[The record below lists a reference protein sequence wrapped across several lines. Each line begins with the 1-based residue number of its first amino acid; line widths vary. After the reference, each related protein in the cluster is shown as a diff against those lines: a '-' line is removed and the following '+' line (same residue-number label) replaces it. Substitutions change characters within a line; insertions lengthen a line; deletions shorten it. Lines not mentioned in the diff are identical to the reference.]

1 MVGLFPDFKY
11 FLTPFVLLLVIA
23 YRKSNAFIFL
33 LTILVGIL
41 IVWIKQV
48 ALENKFLTTQFDNLV
63 EIEAVVRS
71 DPVLRSGQVFGSN
84 RRLDEYSV
92 LIKLTRINDRKINLP
107 ARLKYSKQISLQM
120 DQVIS
125 AKVRLIKTRETKVA
139 ALAVAKESIS
149 ILSPPRNLF
158 RLTEVIR
165 NKFRGQADGSTS
177 SSLVPGL
184 VLGDTSL
191 QSNDF
196 KEQMQKVGLS
206 HLTAVS
212 GANFVLVASFL
223 LWFLQ
228 FIIKRIKHRLIIV
241 LIVLFLFIFLVRPT
255 PSVLRAAVMTLVIL
269 IARYR
274 GENTRG
280 IASLGAA
287 ITLLILLDPFQSI
300 DPGFALSV
308 LATAGILFLSPKV
321 ENKLRQIIKP
331 RWLVEAISIPVSATI
346 PCLPVILLLSNEFSI
361 ATIPSNIL
369 VAPVIAP
376 ITVLGFLCAILTP
389 IVSSVGAILFAG
401 ASFFAKYI
409 VFVSDA
415 MEKFPSIHF
424 NDTRV
429 YILIFILSLV
439 LYFNHQKSITVII
452 TGLLL
457 AQLVF
462 NTTSWPGRNWQ
473 VVNCDVGQGDA
484 MVVNLGTR
492 SAIVIDTGPDPGA
505 IDNCLRAL
513 NIKTIPLLILTHFHS
528 DHVGAISGVVK
539 DRFIGQVWISNL
551 HQPESAYERA
561 MKELV
566 GIEVKSVTKGE
577 SYLFPESNVEIKV
590 LWPQSNGVNF
600 KELPGD
606 GSKINNSSIT
616 LILKTNDL
624 SVFAGGDIEPEVQ
637 EVIATSGLLSDVDL
651 LKVSHHGSAY
661 QYVPMLDLLKPEIAI
676 ISVGSENSYGHPD
689 VEFVNELEKR
699 SISVWRTDLSGG
711 ISVAPTNKIR
721 VTGKEWWKIRWG

>member
-1 MVGLFPDFKY
+1 M
-11 FLTPFVLLLVIA
+11 LLLVIA
-23 YRKSNAFIFL
+23 YRKSTAFIFL

-48 ALENKFLTTQFDNLV
+48 SLENKYLSTQFDNLV
-63 EIEAVVRS
+63 EIEAEVRS

-125 AKVRLIKTRETKVA
+125 AKVRLVKTRETKVA
-139 ALAVAKESIS
+139 ALAVARESIS

-158 RLTEVIR
+158 RFTEVIR

-241 LIVLFLFIFLVRPT
+241 LIVLSLFIFLVRPT

-274 GENTRG
+274 GESTRG

-321 ENKLRQIIKP
+321 ENKLQKILKP
-331 RWLVEAISIPVSATI
+331 RWLVEAIAIPVSATI
-346 PCLPVILLLSNEFSI
+346 PCLPVILLLSNEFSL

-376 ITVLGFLCAILTP
+376 ITVLGFLSAILTP
-389 IVSSVGAILFAG
+389 MNSSIGSTLFAA

-409 VFVSDA
+409 VVVSDA
-415 MEKFPSIHF
+415 MENFPSIHF

-439 LYFNHQKSITVII
+439 LYFNNQKSIAVTI
-452 TGLLL
+452 TALLL
-457 AQLVF
+457 VQLVF
-462 NTTSWPGRNWQ
+462 TTIYWPGKNWQ

-484 MVVNLGTR
+484 MVVNLGTS

-539 DRFIGQVWISNL
+539 DRLIGQVWISNL

-606 GSKINNSSIT
+606 GSKINNSSIS
-616 LILKTNDL
+616 LILKTSNL

-637 EVIATSGLLSDVDL
+637 EVITTSGLLSDVDL

-661 QYVPMLDLLKPEIAI
+661 QYVPMLDILKPEIAI

>member
-1 MVGLFPDFKY
+1 M
-11 FLTPFVLLLVIA
+11 LLLVIA
-23 YRKSNAFIFL
+23 YRKSSAFIFL

-48 ALENKFLTTQFDNLV
+48 SLENEYLSNQFDNLV
-63 EIEAVVRS
+63 EIEAEVRS

-125 AKVRLIKTRETKVA
+125 AKVRLVKTREIKVA

-158 RLTEVIR
+158 RFTEVIR

-321 ENKLRQIIKP
+321 ENKLQKIIKP

-376 ITVLGFLCAILTP
+376 ITVLGFLSAILTP
-389 IVSSVGAILFAG
+389 IVSSVGAILFA
-401 ASFFAKYI
+401 AATFFAKYI
-409 VFVSDA
+409 VVVSDA

-452 TGLLL
+452 TALLL

-484 MVVNLGTR
+484 MVVNLGTS
-492 SAIVIDTGPDPGA
+492 SAIVIDTGPDPGV

-513 NIKTIPLLILTHFHS
+513 NIKTIPVLILTHFHS

-539 DRFIGQVWISNL
+539 DRLIGQVWISNL

-606 GSKINNSSIT
+606 GSKINNSSIS

-637 EVIATSGLLSDVDL
+637 EVITASGLLSDVDL

-661 QYVPMLDLLKPEIAI
+661 QYVPMLDILKPEIAI

-689 VEFVNELEKR
+689 VEFINELEKR

-711 ISVAPTNKIR
+711 ISVALTNKIR

>member
-1 MVGLFPDFKY
+1 
-11 FLTPFVLLLVIA
+11 
-23 YRKSNAFIFL
+23 
-33 LTILVGIL
+33 
-41 IVWIKQV
+41 
-48 ALENKFLTTQFDNLV
+48 
-63 EIEAVVRS
+63 
-71 DPVLRSGQVFGSN
+71 
-84 RRLDEYSV
+84 
-92 LIKLTRINDRKINLP
+92 
-107 ARLKYSKQISLQM
+107 
-120 DQVIS
+120 
-125 AKVRLIKTRETKVA
+125 
-139 ALAVAKESIS
+139 
-149 ILSPPRNLF
+149 
-158 RLTEVIR
+158 
-165 NKFRGQADGSTS
+165 
-177 SSLVPGL
+177 
-184 VLGDTSL
+184 
-191 QSNDF
+191 
-196 KEQMQKVGLS
+196 
-206 HLTAVS
+206 
-212 GANFVLVASFL
+212 
-223 LWFLQ
+223 
-228 FIIKRIKHRLIIV
+228 
-241 LIVLFLFIFLVRPT
+241 
-255 PSVLRAAVMTLVIL
+255 MTLVIL

-274 GENTRG
+274 GESTRG

-287 ITLLILLDPFQSI
+287 ITLLILFDPFQSI

-321 ENKLRQIIKP
+321 ENKLQKILKP
-331 RWLVEAISIPVSATI
+331 RWLVEAIAIPVSATI
-346 PCLPVILLLSNEFSI
+346 PCLPVILLLSNELSI
-361 ATIPSNIL
+361 ATIPSNVL

-376 ITVLGFLCAILTP
+376 ITVLGFLSAILTP
-389 IVSSVGAILFAG
+389 MNSSIGSTLFAA

-409 VFVSDA
+409 VVVSDA

-424 NDTRV
+424 NNTRV

-439 LYFNHQKSITVII
+439 LYFNHQKSIAVTI
-452 TGLLL
+452 TALLL
-457 AQLVF
+457 VQLVF
-462 NTTSWPGRNWQ
+462 NTISWPGRNWQ

-484 MVVNLGTR
+484 MVVNLGTS

-551 HQPESAYERA
+551 HQPESAYDRA

-566 GIEVKSVTKGE
+566 GIEVKTVTKGE

-590 LWPQSNGVNF
+590 LWPQSSGVNF

-606 GSKINNSSIT
+606 GSKINNSSIS
-616 LILKTNDL
+616 LILKMNDL

-637 EVIATSGLLSDVDL
+637 EVITTSGLLSDVDL

-661 QYVPMLDLLKPEIAI
+661 QYVPMLDILKPEIAI

-689 VEFVNELEKR
+689 VEFVSELEKR